1 MRLTIDTTTIKFAA
15 AGVAEPVLDFA
26 TKSQKTDEHS
36 VPLFQVPVFSAGGGI
51 KDAFTVKVAGE
62 VKGLGCT
69 YELRGREGVKRPG
82 FHRGFD
88 LHWVLL
94 PSRLLNLGP
103 SERLNSCQRL
113 IPGVCSGRQLAPS
126 ILRS

>member
-69 YELRGREGVKRPG
+69 YELRGREGGESIRS
-82 FHRGFD
+82 RGLSTRASF
-88 LHWVLL
+88 LHHAATCGCRCW
-94 PSRLLNLGP
+94 
-103 SERLNSCQRL
+103 
-113 IPGVCSGRQLAPS
+113 SGRHAS
-126 ILRS
+126 RAN